1 MSIISV
7 ENESSSLGAGSVD
20 PSTMGSIEAD
30 PGLLS
35 SLGLSRTFHMEVTNN
50 PHAEINPD
58 TSTGST
64 SEQTPLDLG
73 LTGDAGTSMSFP
85 SMGTE
90 GLDFDPAWMDTAASN
105 IDWRYLD
112 ISLAHSHDAGR
123 NEDTGHT
130 WIERAPPLEEM
141 NIMGSGNW
149 IPNHPGSS

>member
-1 MSIISV
+1 
-7 ENESSSLGAGSVD
+7 
-20 PSTMGSIEAD
+20 MGSIGAD
-30 PGLLS
+30 PRLLS
-35 SLGLSRTFHMEVTNN
+35 SLGLSRTSHMEVTNN
-50 PHAEINPD
+50 PHADINSD

-73 LTGDAGTSMSFP
+73 LTGDAGTSMSFQ

-105 IDWRYLD
+105 MDWRYLD

-123 NEDTGHT
+123 NEDTGQT

-141 NIMGSGNW
+141 NIMGPGNW
-149 IPNHPGSS
+149 IFNHPGSS